1 MPWSVHIYIARF
13 FEACGAV
20 EVFSQSED
28 GGEEGVKR
36 AEDRGP
42 LLAGVHVDAAVPE
55 PAAGRYDTAES
66 VGG

>member
-1 MPWSVHIYIARF
+1 
-13 FEACGAV
+13 
-20 EVFSQSED
+20 
-28 GGEEGVKR
+28 
-36 AEDRGP
+36 